1 MKKLPQGLSISRQ
14 GFTLIELLV
23 VIGVLGILA
32 TGLLAAVDPFE
43 QLKKARDAN
52 YRNAAIETLNA
63 FTRYYATH
71 GFFPWNVPTG
81 VTVPIGCESTSTSDG
96 AYYLI
101 PANSIGGTAV
111 VDARSTLASCITNS
125 LIADGELKTSYSSGL
140 QTSLWLSSG
149 SKTQIRVCFAPEG
162 KALRRDASTSY
173 LMDDSGAVETIAA
186 ATGTPPTCPDSTA
199 TNDLCMQ
206 CFQ

>member
-1 MKKLPQGLSISRQ
+1 MKSCSRAVGR

-52 YRNAAIETLNA
+52 YRNTAIETLNA

-71 GFFPWNVPTG
+71 GYFPWNTPVGTTPPTG
-81 VTVPIGCESTSTSDG
+81 CASSVAADP

-101 PANSIGGTAV
+101 PANSNAGKNA
-111 VDARSTLASCITNS
+111 VDARTTVATCIANS
-125 LIADGELKTSYSSGL
+125 LIADGELKTTYTANL
-140 QTSLWLSSG
+140 TKSLWISSG
-149 SKTQIRVCFAPEG
+149 STSQIRVCFSPEG
-162 KALRRDASTSY
+162 KALRRDAATSY
-173 LMDDSGAVETIAA
+173 LMTVGTPNSIDVAA
-186 ATGTPPTCPDSTA
+186 GTPPACPDSTA
-199 TNDLCMQ
+199 ANDNCMQ
-206 CFQ
+206 CYQ

>member
-1 MKKLPQGLSISRQ
+1 MQK

-71 GFFPWNVPTG
+71 GYFPWNSTGTIPTG
-81 VTVPIGCESTSTSDG
+81 CEGVAPSDG

-101 PANSIGGTAV
+101 PANSIGGTA
-111 VDARSTLASCITNS
+111 
-125 LIADGELKTSYSSGL
+125 LKTSYSSGL
-140 QTSLWLSSG
+140 QTSLWISSG

-162 KALRRDASTSY
+162 KALRRDATTSY
-173 LMDDSGAVETIAA
+173 LMDDTGAVEVIAA
-186 ATGTPPTCPDSTA
+186 ATGVPPTCPDSTA

>member
-1 MKKLPQGLSISRQ
+1 MKKLSW

-52 YRNAAIETLNA
+52 YRNAAIESLNG

-71 GFFPWNVPTG
+71 GYFPWNVPTG
-81 VTVPIGCESTSTSDG
+81 VTAPVGCESTQGTQP

-101 PANSIGGTAV
+101 GANSLSGTAA
-111 VDARSTLASCITNS
+111 VDARTTLKDCITNS

-140 QTSLWLSSG
+140 QTSLWISSG

-162 KALRRDASTSY
+162 KALRRDSTTSY
-173 LMDDSGAVETIAA
+173 LMTVGSPNTIAA
-186 ATGTPPTCPDSTA
+186 ATGIPPTCPDLTGA
-199 TNDLCMQ
+199 NDNCMQ

>member
-1 MKKLPQGLSISRQ
+1 LQK

-71 GFFPWNVPTG
+71 GYFPWNSTGTIPTG
-81 VTVPIGCESTSTSDG
+81 CERWRLLPNSSQQYRRDGGGGCQ
-96 AYYLI
+96 
-101 PANSIGGTAV
+101 
-111 VDARSTLASCITNS
+111 VDAGQLHHQQSDCRWRVKDILFFR
-125 LIADGELKTSYSSGL
+125 IADVALDQFGVKDANQGL
-140 QTSLWLSSG
+140 FRAG
-149 SKTQIRVCFAPEG
+149 G
-162 KALRRDASTSY
+162 
-173 LMDDSGAVETIAA
+173 
-186 ATGTPPTCPDSTA
+186 
-199 TNDLCMQ
+199 
-206 CFQ
+206 